1 MGAFAVF
8 HFLDGVIVTEVD
20 DFLLLDHCAVHGIY
34 QSPANAA
41 AASRVNESVLGACV
55 EGIFA
60 VHKLR
65 VQDHVSLLAAG
76 LNIRKPL
83 PVHKVLRAGNACSG
97 RCGGKVSLQGVVL
110 ALHAEDAVD
119 PAVLMGREAHVVDV
133 GCGLSPFR
141 HGDGTG
147 PELEIVHSVGAFGYG
162 EETLTVIAFHAHYK
176 HVFAVPLDGAGI
188 KGCIHPNPF
197 HKEGVTLT
205 VEVITPL
212 KRGMSRRK
220 DGVFPTLIDTV
231 ALDGAVL
238 LFNQCAMVVLK
249 PRKSLVKGHS
259 STIFSFS
266 VKVLKSSAPS
276 NPAQGA

>member
-8 HFLDGVIVTEVD
+8 HFLDGVIVAEVD
-20 DFLLLDHCAVHGIY
+20 DFLLLDYCAVHGIY

-41 AASRVNESVLGACV
+41 AASRVNESVLRTCV

-65 VQDHVSLLAAG
+65 VQDNVPLLAAG
-76 LNIRKPL
+76 LDIRKPF
-83 PVHKVLRAGNACSG
+83 PVHKVLGTGNAC
-97 RCGGKVSLQGVVL
+97 RCCCGGKVSFKGVVL
-110 ALHAEDAVD
+110 ALHAEYAVD
-119 PAVLMGREAHVVDV
+119 PAVLMSRKAHVIDV

-197 HKEGVTLT
+197 HQEGVALT
-205 VEVITPL
+205 VKVIAPL
-212 KRGMSRRK
+212 KRGMSRSE
-220 DGVFPTLIDTV
+220 DGVFPALIDTV